1 MLSMTGYGRG
11 AHIVD
16 GRDLTIEL
24 KSVNHRFLD
33 LAFRMPRS
41 FAYLEDALRQQIQSR
56 LARGHVDIFVTYRNL
71 RDDSRTVV
79 VDHALVKGYTAAMDE
94 MAELTGLKNDLSL
107 PFLAKMPD
115 VLRVDEAEEDR
126 DALKDLALLC
136 LNDALDELIG
146 MRQKEGARMG
156 ADISNR
162 LNNIESMTEKVA
174 LRAPAV
180 VEDYRVKL
188 TQRVSEI
195 LQEQPIDIARITQEV
210 AMFCDRVNIDEEIA
224 RMHSHLKAM
233 RDALAGTEAMGR
245 RLDFIVQEMN
255 REANTMG
262 SKASD
267 IELVN
272 LVVGL
277 KSEIEKIREQ
287 VQNLE

>member
-1 MLSMTGYGRG
+1 MTGYGRG

-41 FAYLEDALRQQIQSR
+41 FAYLEDVLRQQIQSR

-71 RDDSRTVV
+71 RDDSRTVA
-79 VDHALVKGYTAAMDE
+79 VDHALAKGYTAAMDE

-188 TQRVSEI
+188 TQRVGEI
-195 LQEQPIDIARITQEV
+195 LQEQPVDIARITQEV

>member
-41 FAYLEDALRQQIQSR
+41 FAYLEDVLRQQIQSR

-71 RDDSRTVV
+71 RDDSRTVA
-79 VDHALVKGYTAAMDE
+79 VDHALAKGYTAAMDE

-188 TQRVSEI
+188 TQRVGEI
-195 LQEQPIDIARITQEV
+195 LQEQPVDIARITQEV

>member
-1 MLSMTGYGRG
+1 MTGYGRG

-126 DALKDLALLC
+126 DALKDLALFC

-195 LQEQPIDIARITQEV
+195 LQEQPVDIARITQEV

>member
-1 MLSMTGYGRG
+1 
-11 AHIVD
+11 
-16 GRDLTIEL
+16 
-24 KSVNHRFLD
+24 
-33 LAFRMPRS
+33 
-41 FAYLEDALRQQIQSR
+41 
-56 LARGHVDIFVTYRNL
+56 
-71 RDDSRTVV
+71 
-79 VDHALVKGYTAAMDE
+79 
-94 MAELTGLKNDLSL
+94 
-107 PFLAKMPD
+107 MPD

-180 VEDYRVKL
+180 VGGYRVQLTQRAYASAENVQSYKALIAHGVKL

-195 LQEQPIDIARITQEV
+195 LQEQPVDIARITQEV

>member
-71 RDDSRTVV
+71 RDDSRTVA
-79 VDHALVKGYTAAMDE
+79 VDHALVKGYTAAMGE

-195 LQEQPIDIARITQEV
+195 LQEQPVDIARITQEV

>member
-195 LQEQPIDIARITQEV
+195 LQEQPVDIARITQEV